1 MITNKKNRKHKIWRR
16 LFANIFIVLSVITL
30 INILGNT
37 YILPKY
43 FEWREKNILVKCA
56 KTVENTPLDNKM
68 AAAETFQNLENEHN
82 VIIGIY
88 HNENLIY
95 STIKRN
101 MFGSRP
107 GVTGFDMLIGNFHY
121 GNYVTEESEYKNGKY
136 FTLSLPNSTT
146 DYLVYSRNF
155 DGFYTV
161 NVIVQENLIKQSSS
175 IAGEFI
181 IIVSSLGLLTALLW
195 SVVFS
200 KKFSRPISDMNKIAI
215 KMAGLDFSQKLIVE
229 SDDEI
234 GQLACS
240 INNLSVALD
249 NALGQLNEQNRKLQN
264 EIELERRIDKM
275 RKGFVANVSHE
286 LKTPISIIQG
296 YAEALD
302 SKMAENPEKRKKYSA
317 VIRNETE
324 RMNHIVIKLLELS
337 KLEGGFMPDYRI
349 YDLVSF
355 CETFLDSFGQT
366 AENKSI
372 SISLDAPS
380 SAMVN
385 ADEMLIGNAIQ
396 NYISNAISHVN
407 EGGKIN
413 VRIAESPDDNQK
425 IRLSV
430 FNTGSSVKHS
440 QMEKIWTSFWR
451 ADKSHNRA
459 DNRFGLGLSIVRAII
474 LAHNNSFGVYN
485 IEDGVCFWFE
495 VDKAYLT
502 PIPQLPEKIE
512 SIGN

>member
-1 MITNKKNRKHKIWRR
+1 MINNEKIKNHKIWRR
-16 LFANIFIVLSVITL
+16 LFANIFIVLSIITL
-30 INILGNT
+30 INIFGNT

-56 KTVENTPLDNKM
+56 KAVESTPLDNKM
-68 AAAETFQNLENEHN
+68 AAAEIFQNLENEHN

-107 GVTGFDMLIGNFHY
+107 GVTGFDMLVGNFHY
-121 GNYVTEESEYKNGKY
+121 AKYVTEASEYKNGKY

-155 DGFYTV
+155 NGRYTV

-200 KKFSRPISDMNKIAI
+200 KRFSRPISDMNKIAV
-215 KMAGLDFSQKLIVE
+215 KMAGLDFSQKLLIE

-240 INNLSVALD
+240 INDLSVALD
-249 NALGQLNEQNRKLQN
+249 NALGQLNEQNRQLQN

-275 RKGFVANVSHE
+275 RKGFIANVSHE

-324 RMNHIVIKLLELS
+324 KMNHLVIKLLELS
-337 KLEGGFMPDYRI
+337 KLEGGFMPDYKI
-349 YDLVSF
+349 YDLVSY
-355 CETFLDSFGQT
+355 CETFLNSFSQA
-366 AENKSI
+366 AEKRNVSI
-372 SISLDAPS
+372 LLDAPS
-380 SAMVN
+380 TAMIN
-385 ADEMLIGNAIQ
+385 ADEIMIGNAIQ
-396 NYISNAISHVN
+396 NYVSNAISHVN

-413 VRIAESPDDNQK
+413 VRIAESPNDNQK

-430 FNTGSSVKHS
+430 FNTGSSVKPSH
-440 QMEKIWTSFWR
+440 MEKIWTSFWR
-451 ADKSHNRA
+451 ADKSHNRTE
-459 DNRFGLGLSIVRAII
+459 NRFGLGLSIVRAII

-495 VDKAYLT
+495 LDKAYLT
-502 PIPQLPEKIE
+502 PIPQLPEKIQDSE
-512 SIGN
+512 N

>member
-1 MITNKKNRKHKIWRR
+1 MINNEKSRNHKIWRR
-16 LFANIFIVLSVITL
+16 LFANILIVLSVITL
-30 INILGNT
+30 INISANT
-37 YILPKY
+37 YFLPKY

-56 KTVENTPLDNKM
+56 QTVESTPLDNKM
-68 AAAETFQNLENEHN
+68 AAAEIFQNIENEHN
-82 VIIGIY
+82 VVIGIY
-88 HNENLIY
+88 HYDNLIY
-95 STIKRN
+95 STIRRN
-101 MFGSRP
+101 MFGGSSN
-107 GVTGFDMLIGNFHY
+107 VTGFDMLIGKFHY
-121 GNYVTEESEYKNGKY
+121 DKYVTERSEYKNGQY
-136 FTLSLPNSTT
+136 FTLSVPNSTT

-155 DGFYTV
+155 GNGYTV
-161 NVIVQENLIKQSSS
+161 NIIVQENLIKQSSS
-175 IAGEFI
+175 IASEFI
-181 IIVSSLGLLTALLW
+181 IIVSSLGLIIALLW
-195 SVVFS
+195 SIVFS
-200 KKFSRPISDMNKIAI
+200 RRFSRPISDMNKIAV
-215 KMAGLDFSQKLIVE
+215 KMAGLDFSQKLIIE

-249 NALGQLNEQNRKLQN
+249 NALGQLNEQNRQLQN

-275 RKGFVANVSHE
+275 RKGFIANVSHE

-440 QMEKIWTSFWR
+440 QMEKIWMSFWR

-512 SIGN
+512 SIDN

>member
-1 MITNKKNRKHKIWRR
+1 MITNKKIRKHKIWRR
-16 LFANIFIVLSVITL
+16 LFANILIVLSVITL
-30 INILGNT
+30 INISANT
-37 YILPKY
+37 YFLPKY

-56 KTVENTPLDNKM
+56 KTVETTPLDDKM
-68 AAAETFQNLENEHN
+68 TAAEIFQNLESEHN
-82 VIIGIY
+82 VVIGIY

-95 STIKRN
+95 STIRQN
-101 MFGSRP
+101 MFGGRP
-107 GVTGFDMLIGNFHY
+107 NVTGFDMLIGNFHY
-121 GNYVTEESEYKNGKY
+121 GKYVTEKSEYKNGQY
-136 FTLSLPNSTT
+136 FTLSLPNSAT

-155 DGFYTV
+155 GNGYAV

-175 IAGEFI
+175 IASEFI
-181 IIVSSLGLLTALLW
+181 IIVSSLGLIVALLW
-195 SVVFS
+195 SIVFS
-200 KKFSRPISDMNKIAI
+200 RRFSRPISDMNNIAV
-215 KMAGLDFSQKLIVE
+215 KMAGLDFNQKLIIE

-275 RKGFVANVSHE
+275 RKGFIANVSHE

-296 YAEALD
+296 YAEAID

-324 RMNHIVIKLLELS
+324 RMNHLVIKLLELS
-337 KLEGGFMPDYRI
+337 KLEGGFMPEYRI
-349 YDLVSF
+349 YDLVSY
-355 CETFLDSFGQT
+355 CETLLDSFGQ
-366 AENKSI
+366 AVENKCV

-396 NYISNAISHVN
+396 NYVSNAVSHVN

-413 VRIAESPDDNQK
+413 IRIAESPNDNQK

-430 FNTGSSVKHS
+430 INTGSSVKPSH
-440 QMEKIWTSFWR
+440 MEKIWTSFWR
-451 ADKSHNRA
+451 ADKSHNRTE
-459 DNRFGLGLSIVRAII
+459 NRFGLGLSIVRAII

-495 VDKAYLT
+495 VDRAYLT
-502 PIPQLPEKIE
+502 PIPQLPERISDNE
-512 SIGN
+512 N